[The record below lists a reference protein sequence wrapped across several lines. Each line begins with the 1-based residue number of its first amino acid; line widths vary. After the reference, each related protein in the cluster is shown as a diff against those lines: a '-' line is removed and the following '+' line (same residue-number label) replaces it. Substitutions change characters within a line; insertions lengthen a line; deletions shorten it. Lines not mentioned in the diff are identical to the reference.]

1 MCVSVGREGG
11 GVLCLN
17 RMKRVIFRV
26 LHILQKANISRH
38 NIARGWLIPVK
49 QITVQICMPCQR
61 PGMSSCLDS
70 YLAILFILSQSLTTI
85 VFQSEFGLDS
95 LFSVILCPSHL
106 LPQSSYLPVRRNS
119 ASGLASLFETGLP
132 YPATTARAYR
142 SFLLCPSRLWPQDS
156 AC

>member
-1 MCVSVGREGG
+1 MLGECVWGEGG
-11 GVLCLN
+11 GGLCLN
-17 RMKRVIFRV
+17 RMKSVIV
-26 LHILQKANISRH
+26 SCVILQKVNISRH

-95 LFSVILCPSHL
+95 LFSVILCHSHL
-106 LPQSSYLPVRRNS
+106 LPQSSNLPVRRNS
-119 ASGLASLFETGLP
+119 ASEAASQSIRNRLAMPCT
-132 YPATTARAYR
+132 Y
-142 SFLLCPSRLWPQDS
+142 S
-156 AC
+156 ACLPQLPSVS